1 MKTIN
6 SKKLLPSGQD
16 KKQVFLVPVNSIIP
30 SKPKLLSGIKPETK
44 DGDSEKSS
52 VISEKISDV
61 TKLIR
66 YGLLLK
72 ERDKRRKRREQERK
86 KRDERERELETKK
99 LGKKGQQE
107 KQAVKIPGSSI
118 FDRLMRFAGFT
129 LLGFLFNNFGKLLPA
144 LNVIGRVLKPAAV
157 GIMYFAEGLLSNTVD
172 WIEKG
177 YKAYDA
183 VSEFAKE
190 IGGENFQKLFN
201 DFSGALTL
209 AINGVIIAGAAA
221 LRGGLFK
228 RTGPRIGGGASGV
241 GRRGFK
247 RIPTPKPTPKKPLD
261 AARIKARLLKRR
273 EFGVDRRARAQINLL
288 RPRVL
293 QAILAEAAVEVGAKG
308 GQREAR
314 KITKTFKKEKVLAEG
329 GSGTTTATRS
339 SGSTGTGTGGST
351 GTGTGGS
358 TRTGTGGSTKIYTNL
373 KTLSSLSK
381 QEMAALGPEIEN
393 LFKTDPVNDD
403 LAKTEAKN
411 QMAEDAIKG
420 RRQRGF
426 KLDGFLDDA
435 PPVSEPPRPGRI
447 RSRGFSRILPRALLK
462 TTGSKTLA
470 RVAGRI
476 PVIGPLVDFVISII
490 LGDRPDKAAA
500 GAVGAAI
507 GAAVGSFIPIPFVG
521 SIAGGVLGDIIG
533 RSLYDVV
540 LKMTGMSAE
549 KFNKGGMVGPPPP
562 VSPPPPLSK
571 EKKKKEPE
579 PDFFKDSLGTMK
591 GEKIY
596 GGGDKEEYEKVF
608 GIIKGTYDNILNTS
622 GGFISS
628 LMAGAIGL
636 LAGNDF
642 NENLLKH
649 VGDRHGITAVNG
661 MRDLSTK
668 TKDMLNRESSNIKE
682 EKKDK
687 DGKNQWWDFLDL
699 FPNPKSDNGK
709 NQWWDFLDLFPNS
722 QSDSRG
728 SDSVGGK
735 GGSGG
740 MIGAAKG
747 AAVKGAA
754 AKVAND
760 LEFQQGVEQ
769 LAQKYNVSVQDL
781 YAVMSFETGGTFD
794 PAQKNRAGSGATGLI
809 QFMPSTAKGLGTS
822 TEELSKMTRTEQ
834 LKYVDKYFS
843 NKGIEGGNLDDLY
856 MSILFPVAV
865 GKPDD
870 FVLFGKGAIEGYRG
884 IAYEQNSGLD
894 VNRDGSITKAEAA
907 AKVRKH
913 YSNMQFVAPPTPTPI
928 KTKLEPQRKSDIGD
942 ISMTPAYNSIELH
955 TVLVQPVIVS

>member
-44 DGDSEKSS
+44 DDDSKKSS
-52 VISEKISDV
+52 IISEKISDV
-61 TKLIR
+61 TKLLR
-66 YGLLLK
+66 YGLLLR

-99 LGKKGQQE
+99 LGKKGEQE

-129 LLGFLFNNFGKLLPA
+129 LLGFLFNNFGKLLPQ
-144 LNVIGRVLKPAAV
+144 LNVIGSVLKPAAV
-157 GIMYFAEGLLSNTVD
+157 GIMNFAEGILSNTVD

-183 VSEFAKE
+183 VSEFTKE

-228 RTGPRIGGGASGV
+228 RTSLRFGGGVSGGSLASRMRARDRKEINKLRKELTLMGDLQ
-241 GRRGFK
+241 RRSKDKKTVDFIKEQLKNERQKERVKALRK
-247 RIPTPKPTPKKPLD
+247 RIRGSYLADSESAVD
-261 AARIKARLLKRR
+261 AVMKNPDYQKLL
-273 EFGVDRRARAQINLL
+273 
-288 RPRVL
+288 
-293 QAILAEAAVEVGAKG
+293 
-308 GQREAR
+308 
-314 KITKTFKKEKVLAEG
+314 G
-329 GSGTTTATRS
+329 GSGTSGTATATRPS
-339 SGSTGTGTGGST
+339 RPIGTGTGGS
-351 GTGTGGS
+351 S
-358 TRTGTGGSTKIYTNL
+358 KIYSNLDDLNNLTNEQL
-373 KTLSSLSK
+373 
-381 QEMAALGPEIEN
+381 AALGEDYSKRPDLDDLN
-393 LFKTDPVNDD
+393 AD
-403 LAKTEAKN
+403 LAKTDAKN
-411 QMAEDAIKG
+411 QMAKDVIEERLPQKG
-420 RRQRGF
+420 S
-426 KLDGFLDDA
+426 KLDSLLGK
-435 PPVSEPPRPGRI
+435 PPKPGRI
-447 RSRGFSRILPRALLK
+447 GSRGFGRILPRALLK
-462 TTGSKTLA
+462 TTGKKALA
-470 RVAGRI
+470 KAAGKI
-476 PVIGPLVDFVISII
+476 PIIGPLVDFVISVA

-507 GAAVGSFIPIPFVG
+507 GAAVGTLIPIPFVG
-521 SIAGGVLGDIIG
+521 TILGGIAGDIIG

-562 VSPPPPLSK
+562 VSPPPPISK

-579 PDFFKDSLGTMK
+579 PGLFKDSLGLRGK
-591 GEKIY
+591 EIY

-608 GIIKGTYDNILNTS
+608 GIIKGTYDNILDTS

-628 LMAGAIGL
+628 LMAGAVGL
-636 LAGNDF
+636 LSGNDF
-642 NENLLKH
+642 DENLLRYI
-649 VGDRHGITAVNG
+649 GDRYGISAVNG
-661 MRDLSTK
+661 LRDLS
-668 TKDMLNRESSNIKE
+668 NR
-682 EKKDK
+682 
-687 DGKNQWWDFLDL
+687 
-699 FPNPKSDNGK
+699 
-709 NQWWDFLDLFPNS
+709 
-722 QSDSRG
+722 
-728 SDSVGGK
+728 
-735 GGSGG
+735 
-740 MIGAAKG
+740 AKG
-747 AAVKGAA
+747 ILNQQGFNFLRKKKEPTEGGVAPGGVAPGGVTPGGAGPGFVPGGPA
-754 AKVAND
+754 AKVGND
-760 LEFQQGVEQ
+760 LEFQQGVER
-769 LAQKYNVSVQDL
+769 LAKKYNVSVQDL
-781 YAVMSFETGGTFD
+781 YAVMSFETGGTFN
-794 PAQKNRAGSGATGLI
+794 PAQKNMAGSGATGLI

-865 GKPDD
+865 GKPDN

-913 YSNMQFVAPPTPTPI
+913 YSNMQFVTPPTPTPT
-928 KTKLEPQRKSDIGD
+928 KLKLEPQKKSDIGD